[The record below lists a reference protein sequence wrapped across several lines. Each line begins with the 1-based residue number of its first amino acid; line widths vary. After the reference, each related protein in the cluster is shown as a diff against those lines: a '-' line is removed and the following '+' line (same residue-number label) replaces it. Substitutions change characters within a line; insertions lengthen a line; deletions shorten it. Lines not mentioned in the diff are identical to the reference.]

1 MTLFQHK
8 HVRINL
14 KRIAIGVLTALVVS
28 ANGFLGYKVMTMQ
41 EEIKEVASIKEEIKD
56 SREANE
62 HVLVMLKEIRN
73 EQARQADAMQINQEK
88 KMKQENAI
96 KTLKQTG
103 FTVYT
108 DLGTSST
115 GITVEDMDRIIAY
128 YDAVAF
134 EGHGDAFIQASAE
147 TGLSPIYLFAHAA
160 AESGFGTSYLARNRH
175 NYYGIAAFD
184 NDPNAAYS
192 MGDSVDEGIINGAKW
207 IKKHYY
213 DDGDTNLAEMHE
225 TYASDP
231 NWANQIS
238 GIANKAIDVL

>member
-14 KRIAIGVLTALVVS
+14 KQIAIGVLTALVVS

-73 EQARQADAMQINQEK
+73 EQARQADAMQINKEK
-88 KMKQENAI
+88 KMQQENAI

-108 DLGTSST
+108 DLGTNST

-134 EGHGDAFIQASAE
+134 EGHGDAFIQASAIFN
-147 TGLSPIYLFAHAA
+147 LVVLFFA
-160 AESGFGTSYLARNRH
+160 LN
-175 NYYGIAAFD
+175 
-184 NDPNAAYS
+184 
-192 MGDSVDEGIINGAKW
+192 
-207 IKKHYY
+207 
-213 DDGDTNLAEMHE
+213 
-225 TYASDP
+225 TYFQLP
-231 NWANQIS
+231 
-238 GIANKAIDVL
+238 